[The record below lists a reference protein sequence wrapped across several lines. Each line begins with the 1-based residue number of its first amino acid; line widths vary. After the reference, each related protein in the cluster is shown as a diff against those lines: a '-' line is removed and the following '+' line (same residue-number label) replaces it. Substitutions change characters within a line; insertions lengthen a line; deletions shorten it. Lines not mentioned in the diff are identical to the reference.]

1 MTSSSPK
8 APLGLVYDT
17 GALTAAERND
27 RRMWALQ
34 ARALQRG
41 VRPIV
46 PAGCIVEAWRGGRQP
61 SLGRLLAGC
70 ETETL
75 NEDRARAAGIL
86 RRGVG
91 VSVGAID
98 ATVAETAIRVRAAVV
113 TSDRVDLEQLA
124 ESARRRI
131 GIIDI

>member
-1 MTSSSPK
+1 MTSSSPR

-17 GALTAAERND
+17 GALIAAERND
-27 RRMWALQ
+27 RRMWALK

-46 PAGCIVEAWRGGRQP
+46 P
-61 SLGRLLAGC
+61 RLLAGC

-75 NEDRARAAGIL
+75 NEDRARSAGIL
-86 RRGVG
+86 RRGVA
-91 VSVGAID
+91 VSVGAIE
-98 ATVAETAIRVRAAVV
+98 ATVAEAAIRLRAAVV
-113 TSDRVDLEQLA
+113 TSDRIDLEQLA
-124 ESARRRI
+124 ESARRRV

>member
-8 APLGLVYDT
+8 ASLGLVYDT
-17 GALTAAERND
+17 GALIAAEGND
-27 RRMWALQ
+27 RRMWALH

-46 PAGCIVEAWRGGRQP
+46 PAGCVVEAWRGGRQP

-113 TSDRVDLEQLA
+113 TSDRVDLEQLE